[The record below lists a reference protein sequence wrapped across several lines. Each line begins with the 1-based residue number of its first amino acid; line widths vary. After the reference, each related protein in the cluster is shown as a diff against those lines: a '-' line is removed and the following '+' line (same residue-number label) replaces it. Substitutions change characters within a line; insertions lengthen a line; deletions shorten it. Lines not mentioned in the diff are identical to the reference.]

1 VEAIVE
7 EAPVEKVVGYGGRE
21 LAEVLEEED
30 GATNV
35 EEVSTSA
42 LFKVVG
48 TTAAVV
54 EASGIEVAS
63 CGVTVTTTVSERWFV
78 IVVVY
83 KAVLGV
89 ARSELTAG
97 AEVTTE
103 ASELVAAAE
112 VAATDDAATDDGA
125 TEDATAEDGLGLQGF
140 DGFPVGRAKPD
151 EAPVPDG
158 KVGSDPLKARTW

>member
-1 VEAIVE
+1 MEAIVE

-35 EEVSTSA
+35 EELSTSA

-54 EASGIEVAS
+54 EASGIEVAG
-63 CGVTVTTTVSERWFV
+63 CGVTVTTTVSESWFV

-112 VAATDDAATDDGA
+112 VAATDDGA

>member
-1 VEAIVE
+1 M
-7 EAPVEKVVGYGGRE
+7 
-21 LAEVLEEED
+21 AEVLEEED

-54 EASGIEVAS
+54 EAEAEASGIEVAG

-78 IVVVY
+78 MVVVY

-125 TEDATAEDGLGLQGF
+125 TEDSTAEDGLGLQGF

-151 EAPVPDG
+151 EGPVPDG

>member
-1 VEAIVE
+1 M
-7 EAPVEKVVGYGGRE
+7 PVDKVVGYGGRE
-21 LAEVLEEED
+21 LAEVLEED

-54 EASGIEVAS
+54 DAEAEASGVDVAGT
-63 CGVTVTTTVSERWFV
+63 GVTVTTTVSERWFV
-78 IVVVY
+78 MVVVY
-83 KAVLGV
+83 KTVLGV

-97 AEVTTE
+97 ADVTTE

-112 VAATDDAATDDGA
+112 VAATDDAAT
-125 TEDATAEDGLGLQGF
+125 EDATAEDDLVLQGF
-140 DGFPVGRAKPD
+140 LDEVWWDGFPVGRAKPD

-158 KVGSDPLKARTW
+158 KIGCDSLKALTW